1 MMTHAFVAVLL
12 LSSLHTTC
20 MRFFFLGWVEGK
32 SELDDGMHKYTDQK
46 KRKPLSL
53 MVSIP
58 CCNLAVQVSI
68 LVLVW
73 YNVLPNQRA
82 PNVTVTVSD
91 LTVSLPVSSFLKG
104 SVASVT
110 LLAHRLSMISLPPQW
125 VVACDAPLTLSKVSV
140 IDDGHPSVTVDLSVS
155 FKDDF
160 QWVTMI
166 GSNTCTL
173 YPRFVS
179 HLPQYIHSVEDVLAV
194 LYLFESVKMCACG

>member
-1 MMTHAFVAVLL
+1 
-12 LSSLHTTC
+12 
-20 MRFFFLGWVEGK
+20 
-32 SELDDGMHKYTDQK
+32 
-46 KRKPLSL
+46 

-58 CCNLAVQVSI
+58 CCNLAVQVSTGLS
-68 LVLVW
+68 LVQCSPQTMSSQLHCDSD
-73 YNVLPNQRA
+73 A
-82 PNVTVTVSD
+82 VSD
-91 LTVSLPVSSFLKG
+91 LKVSLPVSSFLKG
-104 SVASVT
+104 SVTAIT

-125 VVACDAPLTLSKVSV
+125 VVACDAPLTLSNVSV

-160 QWVTMI
+160 QWVTLI

-194 LYLFESVKMCACG
+194 LHLFGSVKMCVGNPDTCLVETRKKNCTSLHNGSGTCMLKITLSDCFHYSVL

>member
-1 MMTHAFVAVLL
+1 MQPGCAV
-12 LSSLHTTC
+12 ST
-20 MRFFFLGWVEGK
+20 G
-32 SELDDGMHKYTDQK
+32 
-46 KRKPLSL
+46 LSL
-53 MVSIP
+53 
-58 CCNLAVQVSI
+58 VQCSPQPRSSQ
-68 LVLVW
+68 LHCDSD
-73 YNVLPNQRA
+73 
-82 PNVTVTVSD
+82 TVSD

-179 HLPQYIHSVEDVLAV
+179 HLPQYIDSVEDVLAV
-194 LYLFESVKMCACG
+194 LHLFESVKMCVGNPDTCLVEAWKKNCTSLHNGSSMLKITLSDCFHYSILKNR

>member
-1 MMTHAFVAVLL
+1 M
-12 LSSLHTTC
+12 
-20 MRFFFLGWVEGK
+20 
-32 SELDDGMHKYTDQK
+32 
-46 KRKPLSL
+46 
-53 MVSIP
+53 
-58 CCNLAVQVSI
+58 
-68 LVLVW
+68 
-73 YNVLPNQRA
+73 
-82 PNVTVTVSD
+82 TVSD

-110 LLAHRLSMISLPPQW
+110 LLAHRLSMISLPLQW

-179 HLPQYIHSVEDVLAV
+179 HLPQYIHSVEDILAM
-194 LYLFESVKMCACG
+194 LHLFESVKMCVGNPDTCLVEAWKKNCTSLHNGSGMLKITLSDCFHYSVLKNTWILMCLADGVFDTRSVNLFFSMSPEQFVVHFVLRTA

>member
-1 MMTHAFVAVLL
+1 M
-12 LSSLHTTC
+12 
-20 MRFFFLGWVEGK
+20 
-32 SELDDGMHKYTDQK
+32 
-46 KRKPLSL
+46 
-53 MVSIP
+53 
-58 CCNLAVQVSI
+58 
-68 LVLVW
+68 
-73 YNVLPNQRA
+73 
-82 PNVTVTVSD
+82 TVSD

-194 LYLFESVKMCACG
+194 LHLFESVKMCVGNRLVEAWKKNCTSLHMAVVC